1 MTITWLKSNR
11 NRLILAVSGG
21 IVLLLL
27 LYALLRDNAQTVSV
41 DEASTFI
48 ASGAVEK
55 AYSDDGF
62 VYMVIKDKGVVRI
75 AAEQL
80 PSKLSSHLIIEPKS
94 GNGWGWFLF
103 FVMLI
108 GGAGFWAWKN
118 KLGFEDDLPSSF
130 DPTPAPKTAEPET
143 PSVQAAAAPSTI
155 APVKSTVRFS
165 DIGGIGDVKE
175 ELEEI
180 IDFLRNPKRYYTFG
194 ARMPRGVL
202 LVGPPGVGKTMIAKA
217 VAAEADVP
225 FFYQSGASFVQIY
238 VGMGAKRVSELFSAA
253 KKNAPAIIFIDEI
266 DAVGKKRG
274 GERNDERE
282 GTLNQLLTE
291 MDGFE
296 ENSGIVVIAA
306 TNNIDVMDSA
316 LLRAGRFDRRI
327 FVDLPTASE
336 REAILQKYLR
346 TIPHELSVAEVAKMT
361 VGFNGAALAALANE
375 AALLC
380 LRHNEIQVRMEHFLA
395 VKDKVMFGKKRLAM
409 LSDEQRRYQVRYQ
422 AGKVFAAT
430 WFDLPYEKISL
441 GNDTITPPTAEPLL
455 KHEIEA
461 QVRVHLAGVAACEL
475 RFGEHASNAS
485 HDISEAKELVRAM
498 VNEYGMGITII
509 PTDDDEIN
517 TFDRLYQEIR
527 ILLERH
533 EKILSKFESV
543 LDEYEQISKALA
555 KATMHEIF

>member
-1 MTITWLKSNR
+1 MNITWQNFNR
-11 NRLILAVSGG
+11 NQLILIFSGG

-27 LYALLRDNAQTVSV
+27 LFALLRDNGDSITLA
-41 DEASTFI
+41 EATKLVE
-48 ASGAVEK
+48 SGKIEK
-55 AYSDDGF
+55 AFSDNGYTYF
-62 VYMVIKDKGVVRI
+62 VTKEEGVVRI
-75 AAEQL
+75 ASSQL
-80 PSKLSSHLIIEPKS
+80 PPELIANLLIEPKS
-94 GNGWGWFLF
+94 GNGWLWFF
-103 FVMLI
+103 FFFILI
-108 GGAGFWAWKN
+108 GGAGFWAWKS
-118 KLGFEDDLPSSF
+118 KLGFEEESLPE
-130 DPTPAPKTAEPET
+130 TPAPKVTAQEAE
-143 PSVQAAAAPSTI
+143 APTNTNVT
-155 APVKSTVRFS
+155 AVKSTVRFS

-180 IDFLRNPKRYYTFG
+180 IDFLRNPKRYYSFG

-266 DAVGKKRG
+266 DAVGKKREG
-274 GERNDERE
+274 GRNDERE

-296 ENSGIVVIAA
+296 ETSGIVVIAA

-327 FVDLPTASE
+327 FVELPTAVE

-346 TIPHELSVAEVAKMT
+346 AIPHDLSIADIAKMT
-361 VGFNGAALAALANE
+361 VGFNGASLAALVNE

-380 LRHNEIQVRMEHFLA
+380 MRQAEIQVRAEHFLA
-395 VKDKVMFGKKRLAM
+395 VKDKVMFGKKKIAM

-441 GNDTITPPTAEPLL
+441 TNDSITPPTAEPQLR
-455 KHEIEA
+455 HEIEA
-461 QVRVHLAGVAACEL
+461 HIRVHLAGVASSHL
-475 RFGEHASNAS
+475 KFGEHASNAS
-485 HDISEAKELVRAM
+485 HDLGIAKELIHAM
-498 VNEYGMGITII
+498 VYEYGMGNSIQ
-509 PTDDDEIN
+509 PAQEDEVKL
-517 TFDRLYQEIR
+517 TERLYQEIYTM
-527 ILLERH
+527 LERH
-533 EKILSKFESV
+533 EKIVAKFETI

-555 KATMHEIF
+555 KATMNEIL